1 MTTKLQFNA
10 VGKSGSA
17 LDKLRWNILVLVL
30 QASDTVEFYRTAAEA
45 DEGVLDVHLIAAL
58 ETSYDAL
65 LAAFT
70 ELEAVS
76 R

>member
-17 LDKLRWNILVLVL
+17 LDKLRWNVLVLVL
-30 QASDTVEFYRTAAEA
+30 QASDTIEFYRTATEA
-45 DEGVLDVHLIAAL
+45 SEGALDAHLVAAL

-65 LAAFT
+65 LAVFH